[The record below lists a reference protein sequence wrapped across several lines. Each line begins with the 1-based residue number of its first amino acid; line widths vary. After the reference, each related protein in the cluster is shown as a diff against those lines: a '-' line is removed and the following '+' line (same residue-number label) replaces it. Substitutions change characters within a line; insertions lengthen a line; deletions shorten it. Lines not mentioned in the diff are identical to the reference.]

1 MITNNSQNKT
11 SEKAAEVERLQK
23 QFKEVS
29 DEVKNLRL
37 KLQS

>member
-37 KLQS
+37 KLLS

>member
-11 SEKAAEVERLQK
+11 SEKTSEVERLQK

-37 KLQS
+37 KL